1 MNKLLPLIIACAL
14 ILSILVACNKQ
25 ADTPPATTSKEQT
38 PLPQPSA
45 STAGTQ
51 TPLPQPSA
59 STVETEN
66 SVKYPITVQHA
77 RGETVIESKPE
88 RIVTLAWGNHDVP
101 LALGVVPVG
110 LSEANWGVSDG
121 SGLLPWTK
129 ERIAELGGKP
139 VVFKD
144 TDGFDFE
151 AINEVQPDVIL
162 AAASG
167 ITEEEYQTLSKIAPT
182 IPYPGLAWQTSW
194 RDQVYVNSK
203 GMGMEEEGRQLV
215 REVDALIVQ
224 KVAQYPELAGKTAA
238 FAWIDAAN
246 LSVIYIY
253 TPTDTRPAFLQDLGF
268 AIPENV
274 RKLAENSNEFY
285 ITISSENA
293 DLFSD
298 VDILVT
304 YQLSDDSL
312 EAMQVHPLL
321 GQVPAIKNGSIVTIP
336 ENALSAAISPT
347 ILSIPW
353 ALDEY
358 VQLLAEAAR
367 KVGE

>member
-1 MNKLLPLIIACAL
+1 MKKLLASALACAV
-14 ILSILVACNKQ
+14 ILLHFGACTKQ
-25 ADTPPATTSKEQT
+25 PSPAPTSSSTPPLTEQVSEAGI
-38 PLPQPSA
+38 SA
-45 STAGTQ
+45 
-51 TPLPQPSA
+51 
-59 STVETEN
+59 E
-66 SVKYPITVQHA
+66 YPITVQHA
-77 RGETVIESKPE
+77 HGETVIEHKPE

-101 LALGVVPVG
+101 LALGIVPVG
-110 LSEANWGVSDG
+110 MSEANWGVSDG

-129 ERIAELGGKP
+129 ERIKELGGETL
-139 VVFKD
+139 VFKD

-151 AINEVQPDVIL
+151 AINELQPDVIL

-167 ITEEEYQTLSKIAPT
+167 ISEEEYATLSKIAPT
-182 IPYPGLAWQTSW
+182 IPYPKLAWQTSW
-194 RDQVYVNSK
+194 RDQVYVNAK
-203 GMGMEEEGRQLV
+203 AMGMEEEGRNLV
-215 REVDALIVQ
+215 SKVDALIAE

-238 FAWIDAAN
+238 FAWIDATN

-268 AIPENV
+268 ATPKNV
-274 RKLAENSNEFY
+274 RNLAEKSNEFY

-312 EAMQVHPLL
+312 EVMQADPLL
-321 GQVPAIKNGSIVTIP
+321 GKVPAIKHGSIVSIP

-358 VQLLAEAAR
+358 LKLLADAAR
-367 KVGE
+367 KVSE